1 MAPSSTTE
9 SKSDCCESTKHP
21 PENLK
26 NGNGKNNEEIQ
37 LEDCNDS
44 DSEVEVDMVVPPD
57 GGWGWVIVAASF
69 MCNVIVDG
77 IIFSFGTFLDPI
89 AQEFKVSKSRVAFA
103 SSLQTGF
110 YLMAGPF
117 VSALANRYG
126 FRSVAIVGSF
136 VSCLAFVL
144 SYFSTSIEF
153 LYFSYGLIGGIGA
166 GLIYVPAVITAGFY
180 FERWR
185 ALATGIAVCGS
196 GIGAFILAPVS
207 QILVKN
213 FNWRQ
218 ALLIQ
223 SGMLLNCA
231 ICGAMFRPLKPSRIK
246 VKKSEVNQEGIGEE
260 VKSPLVNGKS
270 VSTHSLRGSQHLAVG
285 WIFGTN
291 NNAEYPTAAQVIASN
306 PNIVKS
312 IHSAHNILG
321 LNGDLQLSSSEKRLS
336 VPLYSDL
343 DVTKSI
349 EIKKGE
355 ENNLLDVG
363 DLEKLNGRL
372 STQLQVRRHTISGRR
387 DHGSQLSLKKAGSK
401 RHQPT
406 SKDPQRPFYRDDIF
420 YGGSLARLPHYKSQ
434 LSSVGYHMSVTR
446 LPTTTDVEEEKSGR
460 CYLCPESVS
469 RILVTMLDIQLLKSP
484 SFFILA
490 ISGGLTMMGFFAPF
504 TYLPDRGMSYGF
516 DNETATFLVS
526 TIGIT
531 NTIGRIVCG
540 TSTSLPGVD
549 ALVVNNVLISISGIA
564 TIISALSHSK
574 GYQFFYAAIYGSS
587 VSAFAALRS
596 ILVVELVGLEKLTNA
611 FGLLLLFQG
620 VAALIGSPL
629 AGKLMEATGNY
640 DASFYLSG
648 TLILLSAVI
657 CYPLKRIN
665 DWEKQRNNAKSD
677 IENC

>member
-21 PENLK
+21 PENNLK
-26 NGNGKNNEEIQ
+26 NGNGKVNEEIQ
-37 LEDCNDS
+37 LDDCNDN

-89 AQEFKVSKSRVAFA
+89 AQEFKVNKSRVAFA

-126 FRSVAIVGSF
+126 FRLVAISGS
-136 VSCLAFVL
+136 VISCLAFVL

-196 GIGAFILAPVS
+196 GIGAFVLAPVS
-207 QILVKN
+207 QLLVKH

-223 SGMLLNCA
+223 SGMLLTCT
-231 ICGAMFRPLKPSRIK
+231 ICGAMFRPLKPTRIK
-246 VKKSEVNQEGIGEE
+246 VKKSEVAQEAIEE

-270 VSTHSLRGSQHLAVG
+270 ASTHSLRGSQHLSVG

-343 DVTKSI
+343 DVKSS
-349 EIKKGE
+349 EAKEE
-355 ENNLLDVG
+355 ENNLLDG
-363 DLEKLNGRL
+363 SDLEKLNGGL
-372 STQLQVRRHTISGRR
+372 STTLQVRRHTISGRR

-460 CYLCPESVS
+460 CYLYPEGVS

-504 TYLPDRGMSYGF
+504 TYLPDRGMSYGL

-531 NTIGRIVCG
+531 NTVGRILCG

-549 ALVVNNVLISISGIA
+549 ALVVNNVLISISGII
-564 TIISALSHSK
+564 TIISAVSHSK
-574 GYQFFYAAIYGSS
+574 AYQFFYAAVYGSS

-629 AGKLMEATGNY
+629 AGALMEATGTY

-665 DWEKQRNNAKSD
+665 DWEKRRKTAQPDLESS
-677 IENC
+677 